1 MPAVPSCLA
10 EPLWDQFRALLPRPA
25 SEFDPAH
32 PLGCHRRRTPDRV
45 VFDKLLAVLVFGC
58 SYVKIADTTCSAT
71 TLRRRRDEW
80 IAAGVFTT
88 LEQIVRDSY
97 DRIVGL
103 ALGDISVDGCITKAP
118 GGGEVAGR
126 SPVDRGKQG
135 MKRSLAT
142 DGHGIPLGAVTA
154 TASSHDSPLLGP
166 TLEVLDALGPLPEA
180 ITVHLDRGYDST
192 VTRQLLADRQLAGRI
207 AVKGRPA
214 PIQAGQRW
222 VVERT
227 HAWVNAFNRLQR
239 CYERRRCVV
248 DTYISL
254 AHAIV
259 TLRRLI
265 RIAWTNYRWD
275 TRPARRP

>member
-10 EPLWDQFRALLPRPA
+10 EPLWEQFRALLPRRDD
-25 SEFDPAH
+25 EFDPAH
-32 PLGCHRRRTPDRV
+32 PLGCHRRRTPDRI

-80 IAAGVFTT
+80 IAAGVFTV
-88 LEQIVRDSY
+88 LERLVRDGY
-97 DRIVGL
+97 DRMIGL
-103 ALGDISVDGCITKAP
+103 ALDDVSVDGCITKAP
-118 GGGEVAGR
+118 GGGEIAGR

-154 TASSHDSPLLGP
+154 AANTHDSPLLGP
-166 TLEVLDALGPLPEA
+166 TLDVLGGLGPLPEA
-180 ITVHLDRGYDST
+180 ITVHLDRGYDSI
-192 VTRQLLADRQLAGRI
+192 VTRTLLDDRELDACI

-239 CYERRRCVV
+239 CYERRQPVV
-248 DTYISL
+248 DAFISL

-265 RIAWTNYRWD
+265 RIAWTNYRWN

>member
-1 MPAVPSCLA
+1 
-10 EPLWDQFRALLPRPA
+10 LWNQFRALLPR
-25 SEFDPAH
+25 SDDTFDPAH
-32 PLGCHRRRTPDRV
+32 PLGCHRRRIPHRIII
-45 VFDKLLAVLVFGC
+45 DKLLAVLVFGC

-80 IAAGVFTT
+80 IAAGVFAM
-88 LEQIVRDSY
+88 LERLVRDSY
-97 DRIVGL
+97 DRMIGL
-103 ALGDISVDGCITKAP
+103 DLRDIAVDGCITKAP
-118 GGGEVAGR
+118 GGGQVAGR

-135 MKRSLAT
+135 MKRSAAA
-142 DGHGIPLGAVTA
+142 DGRGIPLGAVTA
-154 TASSHDSPLLGP
+154 AANRHDSPLLGP
-166 TLEVLDALGPLPEA
+166 TLDVLDALGPLPDD

-192 VTRQLLADRQLAGRI
+192 VTRQELADRQLTGRI
-207 AVKGRPA
+207 AEKGKPA

-239 CYERRRCVV
+239 CYERRQPVV
-248 DTYISL
+248 DAFISL

-265 RIAWTNYRWD
+265 RIAWTNYRWN
-275 TRPARRP
+275 TRPAHRP

>member
-10 EPLWDQFRALLPRPA
+10 EPLWEQFRALLPRRDH
-25 SEFDPAH
+25 EFDPAH
-32 PLGCHRRRTPDRV
+32 PLGCHRRRTPDRI

-80 IAAGVFTT
+80 IAAGVFTA
-88 LEQIVRDSY
+88 LERLVRDGY
-97 DRIVGL
+97 DRMIGL
-103 ALGDISVDGCITKAP
+103 ALEDVSVDGCMTKAP
-118 GGGEVAGR
+118 GGGQVAGR

-135 MKRSLAT
+135 MKRSAAA
-142 DGHGIPLGAVTA
+142 DGRGIPLGAVTA
-154 TASSHDSPLLGP
+154 PASRHDSPLLGP
-166 TLEVLDALGPLPEA
+166 TLDVLDTLGPLPDE
-180 ITVHLDRGYDST
+180 IRVHLDRGYDSG
-192 VTRQLLADRQLAGRI
+192 VTRHELADRQLVGRI
-207 AVKGRPA
+207 AQKGKPA
-214 PIQAGQRW
+214 PVQAGQRW

-239 CYERRRCVV
+239 CYERRQPVV
-248 DTYISL
+248 DAFISL

-265 RIAWTNYRWD
+265 RIAWTNYRWN